1 MFRRV
6 AEQQTRPDPSN
17 NSSSS
22 SKSRNATE
30 TNASDDGD
38 GGDSAGR
45 GGNDEESQDDGVSVR
60 VTRQRKVQ
68 DSKVIVIEDND
79 DDNDNDDDDD
89 DDDDDDG
96 DGKRTPPNHCAQCE
110 RRVRKGQVLCFQ
122 CLKGR
127 STPDSSSS
135 NSNSSS
141 SNSNRGRGTGRASK
155 RGSLAPAGKQNAS
168 RRSSQANNNNNN
180 NNNNNKS
187 KRAASG
193 SLLHELRG
201 GSLLS
206 LQDLCVRF
214 VVKHIDCVS
223 DFGDVADEA
232 LDRICA
238 VICKQNKLTDDTLK
252 LFATAQRHHLQLFDC
267 ANLTPQSYHDIF
279 VTCGALSSLTLDL
292 CGQLDDDV
300 RWPLAHVLVFML

>member
-79 DDNDNDDDDD
+79 DDNDNDDDD